1 VLEPDR
7 GNTVERR
14 DIERLRDP
22 GFAVTRRGYDQRE
35 VDKFLESLVDWLE
48 SDAAKELGDVA
59 VTRKLELVG
68 KSTARILLTADQES
82 AKLRRAT
89 EQECERLLSDAEA
102 ASRETR
108 RAADE
113 YATQTRAKAEESA
126 RQTAAEARAEAK
138 TIVEEG
144 ERRRAEI
151 EAVVSKLEARRE
163 HTVDE
168 LERLRAELGSTIG
181 THTVASPAEKV
192 TAKKRD
198 APSEPAEDTHAQPVR
213 AKS

>member
-1 VLEPDR
+1 
-7 GNTVERR
+7 VERQ

-22 GFAVTRRGYDQRE
+22 GFAIARRGYDQRE
-35 VDKFLESLVDWLE
+35 VDRFLESLVDWLE
-48 SDAAKELGDVA
+48 TDAAKELGGVT

-68 KSTARILLTADQES
+68 RSTARILLTAEQES
-82 AKLRRAT
+82 AKLREAT
-89 EQECERLLSDAEA
+89 EQECDGLLADAEA

-113 YATQTRAKAEESA
+113 YATHVRAKAEEA
-126 RQTAAEARAEAK
+126 AGQTAAEARAQAK
-138 TIVEEG
+138 EIVDEG

-151 EAVVSKLEARRE
+151 EAVVSELEARRD

-181 THTVASPAEKV
+181 THTAAAHSQKG
-192 TAKKRD
+192 TAKKR
-198 APSEPAEDTHAQPVR
+198 EQPAATPKDGGAVPVR

>member
-1 VLEPDR
+1 
-7 GNTVERR
+7 VERQ

-22 GFAVTRRGYDQRE
+22 GFAIARRGYDQRE

-48 SDAAKELGDVA
+48 SDAGKELGDVA

-68 KSTARILLTADQES
+68 KSTARILLTAEQES
-82 AKLRRAT
+82 AKLRRAA
-89 EQECERLLSDAEA
+89 EQECEGLLADTEA
-102 ASRETR
+102 TSQEMR

-113 YATQTRAKAEESA
+113 YATQVRANAEEAA
-126 RQTAAEARAEAK
+126 RQMATEARATAK
-138 TIVEEG
+138 EIVEEG

-151 EAVVSKLEARRE
+151 EAVVRTLEARRD

-168 LERLRAELGSTIG
+168 LERLRTELGSTIG
-181 THTVASPAEKV
+181 THTAPSGAQTG

-198 APSEPAEDTHAQPVR
+198 EPAAGAKDVGTVPVR